1 MSGKSGISRNL
12 PNNEYQ
18 AAINANAPSDANPFL
33 TENDL
38 AGGIGGS
45 VPMALASV
53 AEPAGGTATS
63 GIAQD
68 QNILVYTI
76 QGVGGPVVPG
86 TKQALWQFIV
96 PAGYSGNGSIDIVL
110 STNGPITGFV
120 LTGLVNTVVDPA
132 FSAVDI
138 NTTAL
143 YPAFEKQT
151 IPFGVTL
158 VPGDI
163 VTIQLSFLGE
173 NGMDAWVRGL
183 DFNYTINVL

>member
-1 MSGKSGISRNL
+1 MSIENWEQHTLLADSAM
-12 PNNEYQ
+12 Q
-18 AAINANAPSDANPFL
+18 
-33 TENDL
+33 ENDHL
-38 AGGIGGS
+38 RSMIHYQQAFSIS
-45 VPMALASV
+45 ESMI
-53 AEPAGGTATS
+53 E
-63 GIAQD
+63 D
-68 QNILVYTI
+68 QRYII

-86 TKQALWQFIV
+86 TKPALWQFIV
-96 PAGYSGNGSIDIVL
+96 PAGYSGNGAIDIVL
-110 STNGPITGFV
+110 STQGPITGFV
-120 LTGLVNTVVDPA
+120 LSGFVNTVVDPA

-163 VTIQLSFLGE
+163 VTIKLDFLGQ
-173 NGMDAWVRGL
+173 NGMNAWVRGL

>member
-1 MSGKSGISRNL
+1 MSKAGINRNL
-12 PNNEYQ
+12 PNNAYE
-18 AAINANAPSDANPFL
+18 AAVSANNPSAANPFL
-33 TENDL
+33 TDNDL

-45 VPMALASV
+45 VPMALTSV
-53 AEPAGGTATS
+53 AEPAGGTASS
-63 GIAQD
+63 GVIQD
-68 QNILVYTI
+68 QNILVYQI
-76 QGVGGPVVPG
+76 QGVGGPIVPG
-86 TKQALWQFIV
+86 VKQALWQFIV
-96 PAGYSGNGSIDIVL
+96 PAGYSGNGQIDIVL

-120 LTGLVNTVVDPA
+120 LSGLVNTVIDPA

-151 IPFGVTL
+151 IAFGVTL